1 MSPRTPTFYPPGT
14 YQPEDS
20 ATWLMRRITVA
31 FAQEVGQRLEPD
43 GLTHAQWI
51 PLLKIHKGVATT
63 AAELAREAHLD
74 AATVTRTLDRLESKG
89 FLRRVRSSQ
98 DRRVVNL
105 ELTPQGE
112 AVAQKI
118 PALLCDV
125 QNAHLRG
132 FTRDELEAFKGLLRR
147 VLDNALERQAHPHD
161 HSAGHPV
168 SHGDREE

>member
-1 MSPRTPTFYPPGT
+1 MPPRITSFYRPGT

-31 FAQEVGQRLEPD
+31 FAHEVGQRLEPD
-43 GLTHAQWI
+43 GLTHAQWV
-51 PLLKIHKGVATT
+51 PLLKIHQGVATT
-63 AAELAREAHLD
+63 AAEVAREAHLD
-74 AATVTRTLDRLESKG
+74 AATVTRTLDRLEAKG

-105 ELTPQGE
+105 ALTPEGQ

-118 PALLCDV
+118 PALLCEV

-132 FTRDELEAFKGLLRR
+132 FTRDELDTLKGLLRR
-147 VLDNALERQAHPHD
+147 VLDNALERQADPE
-161 HSAGHPV
+161 SPSTSQA
-168 SHGDREE
+168 